1 MLTDIRDIRQ
11 MCSDTMGLFEWS
23 AVPLGNPLRNHHYV
37 YRSWGIDVTND
48 NVEEIR
54 HDSKMEYQSEW
65 ASSDESLN
73 HLIAVASV
81 RAGIA
86 DTNTLLNLKIAEYA
100 AEHMA
105 GLGKGRKQMVEIG
118 TGAGGTIIAALQR
131 MHSVGVDL
139 TDIDVKLVEP
149 SQKRLAFAQQEI
161 LAMLQRENAPSPRIS
176 ALEGTVDAIKEIES
190 EHADLVIQN
199 AAIHHESFKD
209 HLSEICR
216 ILRPGMPFISG
227 DWHEG
232 TYETPARIYWLYLM
246 LQDPTDAN
254 RSSQVLDF
262 VLGKACPDRAGERTE
277 LKEFGRMFAL
287 TDGALASAYDQYTES
302 ERRASVGGMR
312 YWLEVAKIFTETGK
326 KSPEVI
332 IQCHERVTP
341 RIAALV
347 NAGFVFDGESRRKYC
362 EVIKDRGFGEL
373 GTVMSPKKAIK

>member
-118 TGAGGTIIAALQR
+118 TGAGGTNFV
-131 MHSVGVDL
+131 SS
-139 TDIDVKLVEP
+139 P
-149 SQKRLAFAQQEI
+149 AFPQ
-161 LAMLQRENAPSPRIS
+161 
-176 ALEGTVDAIKEIES
+176 S
-190 EHADLVIQN
+190 EHVQ
-199 AAIHHESFKD
+199 
-209 HLSEICR
+209 
-216 ILRPGMPFISG
+216 
-227 DWHEG
+227 
-232 TYETPARIYWLYLM
+232 
-246 LQDPTDAN
+246 
-254 RSSQVLDF
+254 
-262 VLGKACPDRAGERTE
+262 
-277 LKEFGRMFAL
+277 
-287 TDGALASAYDQYTES
+287 
-302 ERRASVGGMR
+302 
-312 YWLEVAKIFTETGK
+312 
-326 KSPEVI
+326 
-332 IQCHERVTP
+332 
-341 RIAALV
+341 
-347 NAGFVFDGESRRKYC
+347 
-362 EVIKDRGFGEL
+362 
-373 GTVMSPKKAIK
+373 